1 MRAYVTYAIGVPWS
15 GYPVQKT
22 QKQLQKLAQRF
33 QYPDTKEEKEEAAL
47 AILQGE
53 KEEAA
58 LQDGYE
64 VDARPASQ
72 PCPVHTAMEIAGHSQ
87 ECRCALE
94 SRPLF

>member
-1 MRAYVTYAIGVPWS
+1 MSPYVTYAIGVPLS

-22 QKQLQKLAQRF
+22 QKQLQKLAQ
-33 QYPDTKEEKEEAAL
+33 Q
-47 AILQGE
+47 LQKIAE
-53 KEEAA
+53 TVAV

-64 VDARPASQ
+64 VYARPASQ
-72 PCPVHTAMEIAGHSQ
+72 QCPVHTAMEIAGHSQ

>member
-22 QKQLQKLAQRF
+22 QKQLQKLAQPL
-33 QYPDTKEEKEEAAL
+33 QKIPEAA
-47 AILQGE
+47 AV
-53 KEEAA
+53 

-64 VDARPASQ
+64 LYARPASQ
-72 PCPVHTAMEIAGHSQ
+72 QCPVHTAMGIAGHSQ